1 VKTPLRQ
8 ITYINGR
15 DSIPDVLERTPSN
28 YTPLKTFALEKNRQ
42 YQQQYADIYFLR
54 LTKIKPAV
62 EEVAVAEWEGLSIG
76 NEKARRVE
84 RVLDVRQGE
93 LCYVA
98 GTIYVDM
105 PLKPNVMDDVATDVS
120 ILLSRLPGEK
130 HTDGPMCY
138 RDGLGRRQRRK
149 STFLMRALAPCHLR
163 TTLAG

>member
-1 VKTPLRQ
+1 MYCARVTHTPA
-8 ITYINGR
+8 R
-15 DSIPDVLERTPSN
+15 DETPDVPERTASN
-28 YTPLKTFALEKNRQ
+28 YAPLKTFALEKNRQ

-105 PLKPNVMDDVATDVS
+105 PLKPNVMEDVATDVS
-120 ILLSRLPGEK
+120 RIP
-130 HTDGPMCY
+130 
-138 RDGLGRRQRRK
+138 
-149 STFLMRALAPCHLR
+149 
-163 TTLAG
+163 